1 MKIYR
6 PILSAVEQAVEHGMR
21 DAAEHVLE
29 ESNRRAP
36 KDDGDLVDSSSVSV
50 TDLQAR
56 IHYKSFYAAWQHE
69 RLDYAHDDG
78 EAKFLENAAE
88 AEMGAA
94 LQVMGARIRG
104 ELGG

>member
-1 MKIYR
+1 MKFYK
-6 PILSAVEQAVEHGMR
+6 PILSTVERAIEHGIQ
-21 DAAEHVLE
+21 DAAEHILE

-36 KDDGDLVDSSSVSV
+36 KEDGDLIDSSSVSV

-56 IHYKSFYAAWQHE
+56 IHYGSFYAAWQHE

-88 AEMGAA
+88 AETGAA
-94 LQVMGARIRG
+94 LQIMGARIRG